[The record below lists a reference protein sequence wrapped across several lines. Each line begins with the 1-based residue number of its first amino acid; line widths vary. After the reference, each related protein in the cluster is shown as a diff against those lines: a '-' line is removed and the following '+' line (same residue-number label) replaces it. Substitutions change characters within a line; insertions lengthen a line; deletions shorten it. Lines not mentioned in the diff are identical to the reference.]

1 MRKRGPGRILLR
13 AGLPQ
18 CSSSLKGSVL
28 VTLNDGEETRIERQE
43 ELEGKNW
50 RIQKLKQKRIRSID

>member
-1 MRKRGPGRILLR
+1 MRKRGPGQILLR

-18 CSSSLKGSVL
+18 CSSSLKGPAL
-28 VTLNDGEETRIERQE
+28 VSFGDREETRIERQE
-43 ELEGKNW
+43 QPEGKNW